1 MLLYKSQ
8 LLLVKAVENTILDGF
23 KCQNEKPKL
32 YPVSKVKAISVYL
45 FFFNG
50 FDLLVFAIEN
60 VLKKETGGREVIWEA

>member
-32 YPVSKVKAISVYL
+32 YPVSKVKAISVY
-45 FFFNG
+45 FFF
-50 FDLLVFAIEN
+50 
-60 VLKKETGGREVIWEA
+60 

>member
-32 YPVSKVKAISVYL
+32 YPVSKVKAISVY

>member
-8 LLLVKAVENTILDGF
+8 LLLVKAVENTVLDGF

-32 YPVSKVKAISVYL
+32 YPVSKVKAISVY